1 MVLRLR
7 EGKNMEWV
15 SEINFWHWLIIAV
28 VLISIEM
35 LLVGSFYLLWMGIAA
50 GVVGSIMYF
59 VPTLSLLAQVL
70 IFTVLSVVTL
80 VVYKQYQKNNPVLSD
95 QPNLN
100 RRGEQY
106 VGRVFTLENPIVN
119 GVGKVRVDDS
129 TWKIRGED
137 MAAGTKIKVA
147 AVEGTTFLVE
157 AET

>member
-1 MVLRLR
+1 
-7 EGKNMEWV
+7 MEWV

-50 GVVGSIMYF
+50 GVVGVLLFLI
-59 VPTLSLLAQVL
+59 PGLSFLVQAL

-80 VVYKQYQKNNPVLSD
+80 VAYKQYQRNNPVLSD

-106 VGRVFTLENPIVN
+106 IGRVFTLENPIVN

-129 TWKIRGED
+129 TWKISGAD
-137 MAAGTKIKVA
+137 MTTGTKIKVT

-157 AET
+157 AEAG

>member
-1 MVLRLR
+1 
-7 EGKNMEWV
+7 MEWV

-129 TWKIRGED
+129 TWKVSGAD
-137 MAAGTKIKVA
+137 MAAGTKVKVA

-157 AET
+157 AEA

>member
-1 MVLRLR
+1 
-7 EGKNMEWV
+7 MEWV

-50 GVVGSIMYF
+50 GVVGVLLFLI
-59 VPTLSLLAQVL
+59 PGLSFLVQAL

-80 VVYKQYQKNNPVLSD
+80 VAYKQYQRNNPVLSD

-106 VGRVFTLENPIVN
+106 IGRVFTLENPIVN
-119 GVGKVRVDDS
+119 GVGKVKVDDS
-129 TWKIRGED
+129 TWKISGAD
-137 MAAGTKIKVA
+137 MATGTKIKVT

-157 AET
+157 AEAG

>member
-1 MVLRLR
+1 
-7 EGKNMEWV
+7 MEWL

-50 GVVGSIMYF
+50 GVVGVLLFLI
-59 VPTLSLLAQVL
+59 PGLSFLVQAL

-80 VVYKQYQKNNPVLSD
+80 VAYKQYQRNNPVLSD
-95 QPNLN
+95 QPKLN

-106 VGRVFTLENPIVN
+106 IGRVFTLENPIVN
-119 GVGKVRVDDS
+119 GVGKVKVDDS
-129 TWKIRGED
+129 TWKVSGED
-137 MAAGTKIKVA
+137 MAAGTKVKVA
-147 AVEGTTFLVE
+147 AVEGTTFQVE